1 MLGARVRDALI
12 ALTPDQTDRAVAQL
26 LPLYDPAMV
35 FRDPIQELH
44 GRDAFAEMNRRL
56 LGRMRGL
63 TWDVTSVKGDD
74 SEAFLEW
81 TMTGV
86 LRLGPRLQV
95 SGVTRVRAQAGLVV
109 DHRDYWDLGE
119 MFASAVPG
127 GERLLHL
134 LRKPFA

>member
-1 MLGARVRDALI
+1 
-12 ALTPDQTDRAVAQL
+12 
-26 LPLYDPAMV
+26 
-35 FRDPIQELH
+35 
-44 GRDAFAEMNRRL
+44 
-56 LGRMRGL
+56 MRGL
-63 TWDVTSVKGDD
+63 TWDVVAVHGDEH
-74 SEAFLEW
+74 EAMLEW

-95 SGVTRVRAQAGLVV
+95 SGVTRVRARGGLIV

-127 GERLLHL
+127 GQRLLEL